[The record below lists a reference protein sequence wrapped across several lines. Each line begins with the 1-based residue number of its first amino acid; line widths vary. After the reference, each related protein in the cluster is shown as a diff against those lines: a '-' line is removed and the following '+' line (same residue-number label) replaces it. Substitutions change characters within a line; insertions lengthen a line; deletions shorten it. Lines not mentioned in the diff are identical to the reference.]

1 MVELYIKLFALQP
14 QDKGSSA
21 VAARKVIWVRNLVI
35 ELLLGLLAAVV
46 CVISSA
52 SDRTS
57 VKAKSSVQDPLPP
70 TSMSY
75 SEVTCE

>member
-52 SDRTS
+52 
-57 VKAKSSVQDPLPP
+57 
-70 TSMSY
+70 
-75 SEVTCE
+75 